1 MLMQVRELKINEN
14 DETGVSAISFVDDPA
29 IETNFEYFNQ
39 QHLAKDEY
47 FKYTAAP
54 DAEIKKDPITGKITS
69 HPFCV
74 EHAGKTYHISEIKKW
89 VTDPGNTGWVEGSDF
104 FAKFDPEV
112 GGPDYR
118 GGYSFKCDNQLY
130 QCRHHLVPVKAPAK
144 AVSPIFQQAEHFV
157 KFDFVSEEKR
167 EVVGL
172 VLKSNQ
178 TIIRRDVDGFGNPG
192 YVYFS
197 RDTVRKLQKKYGY
210 NRSVTFQHQE
220 DITGTSIMLDS
231 WIEENDAMNETK
243 WFVKYK
249 IVSDKLWKMI
259 KDKKVK
265 GFSIESL
272 FIRDN
277 KNN

>member
-1 MLMQVRELKINEN
+1 MLLQIRELKINED

-29 IETNFEYFNQ
+29 IETNFEYFNKQ
-39 QHLAKDEY
+39 EFAANEY

-54 DAEIKKDPITGKITS
+54 EPEILETS
-69 HPFCV
+69 HPFCK
-74 EHAGKTYHISEIKKW
+74 EHAGKTYHISEINSW
-89 VTDPGNTGWVEGSDF
+89 TNPGNTGWVEGSDF
-104 FAKFDPEV
+104 FAKFDPNQ
-112 GGPDYR
+112 GGPDYN
-118 GGYSFKCDNQLY
+118 GGYSFRCDNQLWK
-130 QCRHHLVPVKAPAK
+130 CRHHLVPVRTPAK
-144 AVSPIFQQAEHFV
+144 PASKIFQNADHFV
-157 KFDFVSEEKR
+157 KFSFISEEKR

-178 TIIRRDVDGFGNPG
+178 MIIRKDVDGLGNAG

-220 DITGTSIMLDS
+220 EITGTVIMLDS
-231 WIEENDAMNETK
+231 WIVELDAMNETQ

-249 IVSDKLWKMI
+249 VVNDKLWKMI

-265 GFSIESL
+265 GYSIESL
-272 FIRDN
+272 FIRT
-277 KNN
+277 